1 MMWNTNRSVILSCIC
16 TKIVILMS
24 ILFLC
29 TAPFWVKLYIQYTY
43 TEVDMMKPL
52 LCTIYITGIVAM
64 ILLFCLNQLLAN
76 IKNNNIFTFKNVS
89 LLRIISWCC
98 FATAL
103 ILLLSGLYYI
113 LFLFGAIGAGFF
125 GLILRVVK
133 NVIEQAVIIKTEND
147 FTI

>member
-1 MMWNTNRSVILSCIC
+1 MMWNTNRSVVLSCIC
-16 TKIVILMS
+16 TKIVIFISL
-24 ILFLC
+24 LFLC
-29 TAPFWVKLYIQYTY
+29 SAPFWVKLYIQYTY
-43 TEVDMMKPL
+43 TDTDIMKPL

-64 ILLFCLNQLLAN
+64 ILLFCLNKLLAN
-76 IKNNNIFTFKNVS
+76 IKNNDIFTVTNVN

-98 FATAL
+98 FVVAM
-103 ILLLSGLYYI
+103 ILLFSGLYYI
-113 LFLFGAIGAGFF
+113 LFIFGAIGAGFF

>member
-1 MMWNTNRSVILSCIC
+1 MWNTNRSVTLSCIC
-16 TKIVILMS
+16 TKIVIAMS

-29 TAPFWVKLYIQYTY
+29 SAPFWVKLYIQYT
-43 TEVDMMKPL
+43 DMDVVRTQPF
-52 LCTIYITGIVAM
+52 LCTIYMTGIIAL

-76 IKNNNIFTFKNVS
+76 IKNNHIFTFKNVS

-98 FATAL
+98 FAAAV
-103 ILLLSGLYYI
+103 ILLFSGLYYI
-113 LFLFGAIGAGFF
+113 LFLLGAIGAGFF